1 MLAIRSGKNMS
12 NTSAEALP
20 GQKAPNYTY
29 EISIIGVLFFIFGF
43 VTWVNGSLIAYL
55 KIACQ
60 LSNFQSYLVAFAF
73 FISYFVMG
81 IPSSYVLKWIGYK
94 RGMVLGLA
102 IMALGALIFVP
113 AAQTRIY
120 TYFLI
125 GLFIIGTGLAV
136 LQAAV
141 NPYVTV
147 LGPLES
153 AAQRISIMGICNKVA
168 GGIGTFVLAS
178 VLLVDT
184 TKFEKGLAGLS
195 DGAKSL
201 QLDKLAQR
209 VIVPYYAIAGVLMV
223 LALLVWLS
231 KLPEIDTDKEDAT
244 LQETN
249 RGRSNVFQF
258 PNLVLGVIT
267 LFLYVGVEVIAG
279 DSIITFGKTQHI
291 PLEQARF
298 FTIFTLLAMVAGYI
312 AGIIAIPKYIR
323 QDAALRWSAV
333 LGLFFTTGILFTSG
347 YTAVTFLALLG
358 LANAVM
364 WPAIWPLALEGLGRF
379 TKIGA
384 AYLIMA
390 IAGGAVMSLVLGYLT
405 DIFSAHTQYA
415 YFIALPCY
423 AFILYYAV
431 LGHKIKNW
439 GIA

>member
-1 MLAIRSGKNMS
+1 MS
-12 NTSAEALP
+12 NTLTETLP
-20 GQKAPNYTY
+20 GRKAANYTY
-29 EISIIGVLFFIFGF
+29 EITIIGALFFIFGF

-55 KIACQ
+55 KIACE
-60 LSNFQSYLVAFAF
+60 LNNFQSYLVAFAF

-94 RGMVLGLA
+94 RGMVLGLI
-102 IMALGALIFVP
+102 IMAVGALIFVP
-113 AAQTRIY
+113 AAHTRIY

-184 TKFEKGLAGLS
+184 SRFEKELTGLS
-195 DGAKSL
+195 ESAKAL
-201 QLDKLAQR
+201 KLDKLAER
-209 VIVPYYAIAGVLMV
+209 VILPYYCIAGVLVV

-231 KLPEIDTDKEDAT
+231 KLPEVDTDKEDAE
-244 LQETN
+244 LQVAN
-249 RGRSNVFQF
+249 SGRTTVFQF
-258 PNLVLGVIT
+258 PNLVLGVLT

-291 PLEQARF
+291 PLEIARY
-298 FTIFTLLAMVAGYI
+298 FTIFTLLAMIVGYI

-323 QDAALRWSAV
+323 QDRALRWSAI
-333 LGLFFTTGILFTSG
+333 LGLIFTVGILFTEG

-358 LANAVM
+358 LANAIM

-390 IAGGAVMSLVLGYLT
+390 IAGGAIMSLLLGYLT
-405 DIFSAHTQYA
+405 DVFQGHTQYS

-423 AFILYYAV
+423 GFILYYAT

-439 GIA
+439 A